1 MEVKHSEAQG
11 VRVFI
16 FNPVSRCQQKG
27 TNDSYLHVLLDT
39 FLGLKEL
46 LGGGKDKKKMGNK
59 VPVVIDPRLCK
70 VLRPHQI
77 EGVKVWLTLQI
88 LLVSLHFTHWPS
100 AVPVQVYY
108 WHGR

>member
-1 MEVKHSEAQG
+1 MY
-11 VRVFI
+11 
-16 FNPVSRCQQKG
+16 NPHKS
-27 TNDSYLHVLLDT
+27 
-39 FLGLKEL
+39 LKEL
-46 LGGGKDKKKMGNK
+46 LGGGKDKKKKVAK
-59 VPVVIDPRLCK
+59 VPVVIDPRLSK

-88 LLVSLHFTHWPS
+88 LLAFLQLTHWPS